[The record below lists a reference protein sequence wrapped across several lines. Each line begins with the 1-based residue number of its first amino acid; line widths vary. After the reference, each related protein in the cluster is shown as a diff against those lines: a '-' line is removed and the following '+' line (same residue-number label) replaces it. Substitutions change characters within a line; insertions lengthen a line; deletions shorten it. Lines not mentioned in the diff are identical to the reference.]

1 MEMRRGGLKEKEDE
15 EKKKRERGGEGRW
28 ALFTGVIVVF
38 IKTVIQVNQ
47 ISHKW
52 QLINRLDQFF
62 LSLGI
67 WELEV
72 EFISL
77 LEAVLTHAA

>member
-1 MEMRRGGLKEKEDE
+1 MKRE
-15 EKKKRERGGEGRW
+15 KKRERGGKRRW
-28 ALFTGVIVVF
+28 AFFTGVIVVF